1 MYRIIGMLCIAL
13 LVGCD
18 DVIEETKKGF
28 NEGFRENYRTSFI
41 DSCTESSGKE
51 EFRKLCTCIADDLL
65 SQLSVTDLMDT
76 EKTREHV
83 EKVSMQKCQP

>member
-1 MYRIIGMLCIAL
+1 MYRTIGILCIGL
-13 LVGCD
+13 LAGCD
-18 DVIEETKKGF
+18 NVIEETKKSF
-28 NEGFRENYRTSFI
+28 NDSFRENYKTSFI
-41 DSCTESSGKE
+41 DSCTESSGDE
-51 EFRKLCTCIADDLL
+51 RFRDVCTCVADDLL